1 MVRITAERIDGPRW
15 RNAVQA
21 LLQGCALEAPYRR
34 QHGVLLRRRVRSLA
48 WAIALLTT
56 AWIPVDLLGLQ
67 PREFQS
73 IAPLRVLLALALVAV
88 ALNVHRMPP
97 LPALAGFIT
106 LQCIGFAAMQASLQ
120 SGEPSV
126 LRVGYGMFPFVIAVQ
141 LAIFPLSWS
150 CALRLALPI
159 ALLVAVPMLAGDPG
173 HDAASWNVLW
183 LLALLLALAA
193 WASSAQLS
201 LMREL
206 LLARRDAS
214 HDALTGLYN
223 RRAATERLAQE
234 RARAL
239 RQHTP
244 LSVLMLDIDH
254 FKRINDRW
262 GHAAGDGV
270 LLALADVLRQE
281 LRANDVGVRHGGEEF
296 LLILPATSPAQAFEA
311 AERIRNEVARMPLPL
326 ECENTS
332 ITISAGVATFDGC
345 ETDDE
350 LTARADAALYRA
362 KQSGRN
368 RSIASAAHGVGGDAS
383 LDPGQRDAAPS
394 GRP

>member
-1 MVRITAERIDGPRW
+1 MGAGVARTTADRIEAPRW
-15 RNAVQA
+15 RRTMQSF
-21 LLQGCALEAPYRR
+21 LRGCGLDEPYRR
-34 QHGVLLRRRVRSLA
+34 QQGVLLRRRVRSLA
-48 WAIALLTT
+48 WVVALLVA
-56 AWIPVDLLGLQ
+56 AWIPIDLLGLQ
-67 PREFQS
+67 PREFQA
-73 IAPLRVLLALALVAV
+73 IASLRVALALALTAV
-88 ALNVHRMPP
+88 ALNARRVPP
-97 LPALAGFIT
+97 LPLLAGFIA

-120 SGEPSV
+120 TGQSGV

-159 ALLVAVPMLAGDPG
+159 ALLVAVPMFTGDPG
-173 HDAASWNVLW
+173 NDASLWNALW
-183 LLALLLALAA
+183 LLALLLAMAA
-193 WASSAQLS
+193 WASNAQLS

-214 HDALTGLYN
+214 HDALTGLFN
-223 RRAATERLAQE
+223 RRAAAELLSQE

-239 RQHTP
+239 RQRTP

-281 LRANDVGVRHGGEEF
+281 LRVNDIGVRHGGEEF
-296 LLILPATSPAQAFEA
+296 LVILPAASPTQAFEA
-311 AERIRNEVARMPLPL
+311 AERIRTEIGRLAIPLDGAI
-326 ECENTS
+326 ES
-332 ITISAGVATFDGC
+332 ITVSVGVATFDGL
-345 ETDDE
+345 ETDDA
-350 LTARADAALYRA
+350 LVARADAAMYQA

-368 RSIASAAHGVGGDAS
+368 CSIASTAS
-383 LDPGQRDAAPS
+383 GT
-394 GRP
+394 GRPAIA